1 MPEAAL
7 SAPIQVRD
15 SRRGWMSGMD
25 AQILLVGRY
34 RLDRRIGSGGMGHV
48 WAAHDTVLGRDVAVK
63 VQQFDP
69 HGDRAAFERFVR
81 EARTAAG
88 LQHPNVVTIFDSG
101 TDGDTAF
108 LVMELLPGPTL
119 DGYVAQQGPL
129 PEREAVA
136 LAGQVASGLA
146 AAHGAGVVHRDIK
159 PANLMF
165 DARGTLKIVDFGIAH
180 LAQTA
185 AARLTAPNTVIGSPP
200 YLSPEQLQGRPADE
214 RSDLYALGCVIT
226 TMLTGR
232 PPFEAEHPLAFA
244 HQHVSAQPPRIRD
257 RRPDINPTLDA
268 LVAQMLSKSP
278 QDRPQSA
285 REVLDRLTRPRTAW
299 PTSEAGVPT
308 TVMGNVTRPIA
319 TDAIPTAVAAIPQRR
334 RLSGRLIAA
343 VAALLALMAAVV
355 IAAVMAEAPSS
366 NQEAAPGSG
375 PTSAAASPQS
385 ASTSSQ
391 APPSSSDPSS
401 PEPSRQPST
410 ESATTS
416 PEVSST
422 TPRLQQALS
431 DLRRAV
437 RAVSSNDQIEAKKG
451 EELAKRVDELDKHL
465 TGKRGEDAVKK
476 VDDIDKYLAELSQK
490 GELTPQGS
498 QQIEDALQTV
508 RDLVAEG

>member
-1 MPEAAL
+1 
-7 SAPIQVRD
+7 
-15 SRRGWMSGMD
+15 MSGMD

-69 HGDRAAFERFVR
+69 HGDWAAFERFVR

-119 DGYVAQQGPL
+119 DGYVAQHGPL

-244 HQHVSAQPPRIRD
+244 HQHVSAQPHGSATVVQAST
-257 RRPDINPTLDA
+257 RRS
-268 LVAQMLSKSP
+268 MRS
-278 QDRPQSA
+278 
-285 REVLDRLTRPRTAW
+285 W
-299 PTSEAGVPT
+299 
-308 TVMGNVTRPIA
+308 
-319 TDAIPTAVAAIPQRR
+319 RR
-334 RLSGRLIAA
+334 CS
-343 VAALLALMAAVV
+343 
-355 IAAVMAEAPSS
+355 
-366 NQEAAPGSG
+366 
-375 PTSAAASPQS
+375 ASPRRTDPS
-385 ASTSSQ
+385 RPERCSTVSPVHGRPGRHPRRGCP
-391 APPSSSDPSS
+391 PPSW
-401 PEPSRQPST
+401 
-410 ESATTS
+410 ATS
-416 PEVSST
+416 PAQSQRMPSQ
-422 TPRLQQALS
+422 PPWPPYRS
-431 DLRRAV
+431 DGDYPV
-437 RAVSSNDQIEAKKG
+437 G
-451 EELAKRVDELDKHL
+451 
-465 TGKRGEDAVKK
+465 
-476 VDDIDKYLAELSQK
+476 
-490 GELTPQGS
+490 
-498 QQIEDALQTV
+498 
-508 RDLVAEG
+508 